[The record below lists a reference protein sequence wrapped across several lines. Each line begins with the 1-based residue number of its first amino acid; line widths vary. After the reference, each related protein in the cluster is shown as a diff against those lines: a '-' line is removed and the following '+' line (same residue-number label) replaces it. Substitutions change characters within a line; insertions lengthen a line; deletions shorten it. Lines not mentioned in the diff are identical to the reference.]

1 MPSSVN
7 VLLGM
12 LGLSTQQQLK
22 EAIAKKQRWHSLVS
36 GVFARYYVKFRESS
50 LDNLPELPR
59 RYTPGWESYM
69 RQELDE
75 FVKLDLESVSDML
88 QVCGFGTEK
97 WERLTATG
105 FPAFRKLVD
114 QFLEETDDS
123 NHSAN
128 SNNGRISSVDIEA
141 AVDEDIQRL
150 LASQPEIFEDF
161 VQRFDPDTGMF
172 IPTEEE
178 LKSSLAYRRQAERL
192 EKARHELKKFRKGG
206 SKALERMQRLEKK
219 IAMLERALAQRPS
232 ESERDASIDIPAGY
246 ETDDDSG
253 DITEGLFDTSEDSG
267 NGHSLFEDGVA
278 TLEDAGVEDLVDED
292 LGGES
297 ALFSD
302 AEEAAS
308 SIREPGLH
316 DSAAAVELAQELEEL
331 KREIQAKEHNIEVLE
346 RTVAGLEEQV
356 QQTDSSAAELRE
368 VRRQAEVTAEEAQ
381 QQIDQLQK
389 DVKTREHTIE
399 GLKEDQE
406 GLETRLESAIK
417 AQAENSGEDA
427 AAEAAERFKENQEL
441 RKDLRASEHTVEGLK
456 RQLEQFEEDLSRARD
471 QLVAE
476 VQRLKELTSG
486 DVEIRPSEELEQ
498 MDSNQLLHYA
508 RDVAEDLDVRRQTL
522 DEGLQGIDTIKDSF
536 EENKKVY
543 EEQQKQMAE
552 QMESLQKEMEELEKE
567 RELHKAAENKP
578 DASSGETRD
587 VIAQQRQQLELL
599 STRIRQLAATKTE
612 LEEAN
617 KKTYA
622 DLEASVRRL
631 APLRKQIED
640 LASLRDTL
648 SAYIREKYDRTFTVR
663 KLEGG
668 G

>member
-22 EAIAKKQRWHSLVS
+22 QAIAKKQRWHSLVS

-123 NHSAN
+123 NHSADN
-128 SNNGRISSVDIEA
+128 NNGHISAIDIEA

-232 ESERDASIDIPAGY
+232 ESERDASIDIP
-246 ETDDDSG
+246 TDSGSNGGAG
-253 DITEGLFDTSEDSG
+253 DITEGLFDAPEDSG
-267 NGHSLFEDGVA
+267 NGHSLFEDEIA
-278 TLEDAGVEDLVDED
+278 TLGGDLSND
-292 LGGES
+292 GETDG
-297 ALFSD
+297 LFSD
-302 AEEAAS
+302 AEEAGS
-308 SIREPGLH
+308 STLEPGGPDPGLQ
-316 DSAAAVELAQELEEL
+316 DTAAAVELAQELEEL
-331 KREIQAKEHNIEVLE
+331 RREVAAKNHNIEILE
-346 RTVAGLEEQV
+346 RTVSELEEQA
-356 QQTDSSAAELRE
+356 QHAEGSAAQLRE
-368 VRRQAEVTAEEAQ
+368 VRRQAEVAEEEARE
-381 QQIDQLQK
+381 QIDQLQK

-406 GLETRLESAIK
+406 DLETRLETAIK

-427 AAEAAERFKENQEL
+427 AAEAAEQFKENQEL
-441 RKDLRASEHTVEGLK
+441 RKDVRAREHTIEGLK

-476 VQRLKELTSG
+476 VQKLKELTSG

-522 DEGLQGIDTIKDSF
+522 DEGLNGIDTIKDSF

-543 EEQQKQMAE
+543 EEQQQQMAD

-578 DASSGETRD
+578 DASSEETRD

-631 APLRKQIED
+631 APLRKQIEE